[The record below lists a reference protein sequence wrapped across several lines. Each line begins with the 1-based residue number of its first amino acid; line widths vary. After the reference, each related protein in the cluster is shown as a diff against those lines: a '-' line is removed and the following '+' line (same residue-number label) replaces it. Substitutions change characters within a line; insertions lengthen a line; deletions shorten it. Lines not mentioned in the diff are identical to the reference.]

1 MGLELSFGGGSW
13 WPWVR
18 WSGVAWA
25 LIGMEDR
32 DGSLMRIDV
41 AWRIKWVF
49 VLFVGEDRVG
59 LWWRL
64 WHIGGGIW

>member
-1 MGLELSFGGGSW
+1 MGLELSFGGGLW
-13 WPWVR
+13 WPWVW
-18 WSGVAWA
+18 WSGMAWS
-25 LIGMEDR
+25 LIGVEDC
-32 DGSLMRIDV
+32 DGSLMGIDV

-64 WHIGGGIW
+64 